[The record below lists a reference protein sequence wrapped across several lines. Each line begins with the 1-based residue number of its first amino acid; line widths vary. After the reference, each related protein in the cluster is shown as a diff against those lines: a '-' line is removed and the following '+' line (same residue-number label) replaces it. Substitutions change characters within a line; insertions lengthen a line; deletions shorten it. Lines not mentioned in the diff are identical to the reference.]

1 MATTPAQTVSPLAM
15 VTPEDE
21 PYVQE
26 IKASRKALQDALFN
40 RQQLLDP
47 TLLAMAQGFL
57 APTRSGGFGESLGN
71 VAARV
76 APVQEQEQQRAV
88 QMAQLRSELATQEL
102 GERQAA
108 RRQEALGKMYKKDEA
123 GNLTMDLDAALRYAQ
138 LTGDPKIF
146 AEVAAKQKEVGL
158 QSARDQV
165 FKPTAEGKYSFDP
178 SGLGKVFALG
188 GAKELAEI
196 VKSVPELR
204 RMGLLGEV
212 GAEGTPFD
220 AIATLAKDPL
230 IRQQAIEAAGRYKK
244 GLIDDKQAENL
255 SKDMMQM
262 HLAQFNAEQA
272 RAQTAALHAITTAIQ
287 RDRADEAARLAREK
301 FEEKK
306 ASEAEPKVKAAKDV
320 ESLLDDM
327 AASYNSLKELGSIT
341 DTSGG
346 ALANALASVKI
357 SGVGQFIGGRIGT
370 KTQEQVNNISTARP
384 LLLQAI
390 KNATGMTASQMNS
403 NRELQ
408 FFLDAATDPKLGY
421 QANMKAIER
430 LKSLY
435 GLGAISARTAER
447 AGAPA
452 APAAPGATPSAA
464 PARPAG
470 AVPRWNPATGKWE

>member
-15 VTPEDE
+15 AMPEDE
-21 PYVQE
+21 AYVQE
-26 IKASRKALQDALFN
+26 VRASRKALQDALVN
-40 RQQLLDP
+40 RQQLFDP

-88 QMAQLRSELATQEL
+88 QMAQLRSEMATQEL
-102 GERQAA
+102 GERQAT

-146 AEVAAKQKEVGL
+146 AEVAAKQKEMGL

-165 FKPTAEGKYSFDP
+165 FKPTAEGKYQFDP
-178 SGLGKVFALG
+178 SGLGRVFALG
-188 GAKELAEI
+188 GAKELAEV

-204 RMGLLGEV
+204 KMGLLGEV

-230 IRQQAIEAAGRYKK
+230 IKQQAVEAAARYKK

-272 RAQTAALHAITTAIQ
+272 RAQTAAFNTLSSQ
-287 RDRADEAARLAREK
+287 LARER
-301 FEEKK
+301 FEATERERAEKAEK
-306 ASEAEPKVKAAKDV
+306 ERAKSGSELQTTVDAADRTISQIKHIQGHPGKESGLTAAIRPTQLIPGTDAYDFNEQIKV
-320 ESLLDDM
+320 
-327 AASYNSLKELGSIT
+327 LKSQ
-341 DTSGG
+341 
-346 ALANALASVKI
+346 AFLASV
-357 SGVGQFIGGRIGT
+357 Q
-370 KTQEQVNNISTARP
+370 
-384 LLLQAI
+384 
-390 KNATGMTASQMNS
+390 QM
-403 NRELQ
+403 
-408 FFLDAATDPKLGY
+408 K
-421 QANMKAIER
+421 
-430 LKSLY
+430 
-435 GLGAISARTAER
+435 GLGALSNAEGARVENALQSINPNMSKKEFDRALNEVIGLMELAKER
-447 AGAPA
+447 ARASYERRPPAFTQSTSPGATPAA
-452 APAAPGATPSAA
+452 APAAT